1 MKGDDAVGK
10 HHRLPERE
18 DWEFPTEIALDDDST
33 PSSCSRRGR
42 VGIRMRPMVEFDAL
56 MANPYPLAIP
66 FALLGLV
73 LLGLPCEG
81 HARPRHAG
89 VGCLGMALVCGWRQ
103 TWSRLQQNV
112 RCQLSKFGGGGL
124 RGQIEAARRRLHP
137 EAGWAVGDERSPRQ
151 GFATLDRQ
159 IAQAG
164 RYRFSSWNILQI
176 KGTTLRSDRVKVDL
190 KVRVVDG
197 GRPIASTWQI
207 ELRDGTNGWQVTDV
221 LWRTLLGQRP
231 PSRMP

>member
-1 MKGDDAVGK
+1 MIPLFHPSAA
-10 HHRLPERE
+10 E
-18 DWEFPTEIALDDDST
+18 D
-33 PSSCSRRGR
+33 RG
-42 VGIRMRPMVEFDAL
+42 GIRMRPMVEFDAL

-66 FALLGLV
+66 FALLGLA
-73 LLGLPCEG
+73 LLGFALREG
-81 HARPRHAG
+81 YARPRHAG
-89 VGCLGMALVCGWRQ
+89 IGCLGMAFGLWLAANLVETPAERAVPVVEALVAEVC
-103 TWSRLQQNV
+103 
-112 RCQLSKFGGGGL
+112 

-151 GFATLDRQ
+151 GFSTLDRQ
-159 IAQAG
+159 ITRAG
-164 RYRFSSWNILQI
+164 QYRFSSWNILQI
-176 KGTTLRSDRVKVDL
+176 KGTTLRSDRVTVDL